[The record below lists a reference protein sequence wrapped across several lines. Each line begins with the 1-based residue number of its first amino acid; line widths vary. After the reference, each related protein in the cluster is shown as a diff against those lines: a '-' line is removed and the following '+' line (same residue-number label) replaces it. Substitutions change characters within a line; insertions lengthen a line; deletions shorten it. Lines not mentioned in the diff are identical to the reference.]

1 MKEKQI
7 ELPGPDHPI
16 SMQRNPARF
25 APQLTDVWALNMT
38 ENSSSPELRGT

>member
-7 ELPGPDHPI
+7 KIPGPDHPI

-25 APQLTDVWALNMT
+25 APQPTDV
-38 ENSSSPELRGT
+38 